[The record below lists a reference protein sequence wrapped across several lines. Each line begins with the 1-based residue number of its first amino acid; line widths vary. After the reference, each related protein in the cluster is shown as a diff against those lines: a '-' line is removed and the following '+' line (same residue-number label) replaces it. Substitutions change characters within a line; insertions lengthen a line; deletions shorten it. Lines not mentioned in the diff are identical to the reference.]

1 MKLMKNRKVENH
13 GETLSKENSMFPM
26 FSMVKSKKPM
36 IKNNPLVSEVINCTI
51 EVHKTLGPGLLE
63 SAYEACLCRE
73 FEIRNIPFQRQVPLT
88 FEYKGMQMD
97 CAYRMDIVVAESLL
111 LELKSVDQFQPIHE
125 AQIISYLKLSKFKQ
139 GLLINF
145 NAGLLK
151 DGLKSF
157 LN

>member
-1 MKLMKNRKVENH
+1 MLKND
-13 GETLSKENSMFPM
+13 
-26 FSMVKSKKPM
+26 
-36 IKNNPLVSEVINCTI
+36 PLVSDVIHCAI
-51 EVHKTLGPGLLE
+51 EVHKALGPGLLE

-73 FEIRNIPFQRQVPLT
+73 LELRNIPFRRQAPLT
-88 FEYKGMQMD
+88 FEYKGMTID

-111 LELKSVDQFQPIHE
+111 LELKSVDQVHPIHE
-125 AQIISYLKLSKFKQ
+125 AQIISYLKLSKLKQ

-145 NAGLLK
+145 NVKRLK

>member
-1 MKLMKNRKVENH
+1 ML
-13 GETLSKENSMFPM
+13 
-26 FSMVKSKKPM
+26 
-36 IKNNPLVSEVINCTI
+36 KNNPLVSEVINCAI

-73 FEIRNIPFQRQVPLT
+73 FEIRNIPFRRQAPLT
-88 FEYKGMQMD
+88 FEYKGMTID

-111 LELKSVDQFQPIHE
+111 LELKSVDEVHPIHE
-125 AQIISYLKLSKFKQ
+125 AQIISYLKLSKLEQ

-145 NAGLLK
+145 NVNLLK
-151 DGLKSF
+151 HGLKSF